1 MRFRAPI
8 LVKLLAALV
17 VPVVVLFALFAV
29 VAFEVSRR
37 DLDDELGRRLE
48 AIASSASTQ
57 IRDGQ
62 YLAALGPR
70 DVTEPLYQAVVA
82 RITTLAQKTGARLIV
97 LDGKFDVRI
106 DTDPNGL
113 NLGGHYFHAELD
125 RAEVHRVLDKGD
137 VVSSVTFQDNGGTWY
152 KTGYAP
158 IAAGPND
165 PKPVLAIAA
174 QAPASYFDRLSDL
187 RGRLVRW
194 GAGLALVSVIA
205 AVLATLLIT
214 RNVRR
219 LAAAAERIGGGDL
232 HEPIAVR
239 SRDEL
244 GTLAG
249 AMDRMRVQ
257 LAERDAKM
265 QQMLAGI
272 AHEVRNPLAGM
283 TLFAGLLRDELPE
296 GPKGDEQRG
305 HVSRIQR
312 ELGYLERVV
321 NEFLDYARR
330 SKPELA
336 EVDVGELLDEIA
348 QLAPSAAPADLAEPI
363 EVAVTPTR
371 ERAFADRGQL
381 RRAVLNLARNAVQA
395 AAAADH
401 HGTGAVTLSANR
413 VGDELRISVWNR
425 GAEIAP
431 ETSGKLFEPFFTTR
445 EQGTGLGLAFV
456 RDIARDHGGRVE
468 VDSKDGETTF
478 IVILPT
484 VS

>member
-17 VPVVVLFALFAV
+17 VPVVALFALFAI

-48 AIASSASTQ
+48 AIASAASTQ
-57 IRDGQ
+57 VRDGH
-62 YLAALGPR
+62 YLAAIGPR
-70 DVTEPLYQAVVA
+70 DASEPLYQAVVA
-82 RITTLAQKTGARLIV
+82 RLTTLAHKTDARLIV
-97 LDGKFDVRI
+97 LDGNFDARI
-106 DTDPNGL
+106 DTDPKGL
-113 NLGGHYFHAELD
+113 TFGAHYFHAELD
-125 RAEVHRVLDKGD
+125 RAEIRRVLDKGA

-158 IAAGPND
+158 IAESPTDA
-165 PKPVLAIAA
+165 KPVLAIAA

-194 GAGLALVSVIA
+194 GAGLALVSVLA

-283 TLFAGLLRDELPE
+283 TLFAGLLRDDLPE
-296 GPKGDEQRG
+296 GDEKRG
-305 HVSRIQR
+305 HVLRIQR

-330 SKPELA
+330 PKPELA
-336 EVDVGELLDEIA
+336 DVDLGELLDEIA

-371 ERAFADRGQL
+371 EHAFADRGQL

-401 HGTGAVTLSANR
+401 HGKGAVRLSVTKR
-413 VGDELRISVWNR
+413 DGELHLDVWNR
-425 GAEIAP
+425 GAEIRP

-478 IVILPT
+478 TVILPT
-484 VS
+484 IT

>member
-1 MRFRAPI
+1 MRLRAPI

-17 VPVVVLFALFAV
+17 VPVVVLFALFAI

-70 DVTEPLYQAVVA
+70 DETEPLYQAVVA
-82 RITTLAQKTGARLIV
+82 RIKTLAQKTGARLIV
-97 LDGKFDVRI
+97 LDGNFDVRI

-113 NLGGHYFHAELD
+113 ILGGHYFHAELD
-125 RAEVHRVLDKGD
+125 RAEVQRVLAQGN
-137 VVSSVTFQDNGGTWY
+137 VVSSVTFQDNGGTWF

-158 IAAGPND
+158 IAAGPSD

-194 GAGLALVSVIA
+194 GAGLALVSVLA

-283 TLFAGLLRDELPE
+283 TLFAGLLRDDLPE
-296 GPKGDEQRG
+296 GDEKRG
-305 HVSRIQR
+305 HVLRIQR

-330 SKPELA
+330 PKPELA
-336 EVDVGELLDEIA
+336 DVELGELLDEIA

-381 RRAVLNLARNAVQA
+381 RRALLNLARNAVQA

-401 HGTGAVTLSANR
+401 RGKGAVRLSVTKR
-413 VGDELRISVWNR
+413 DDELRLDVWNR
-425 GAEIAP
+425 GAEISPAN
-431 ETSGKLFEPFFTTR
+431 SGKLFEPFFTTR

-468 VDSKDGETTF
+468 IDSKDGETTF
-478 IVILPT
+478 TVILPT
-484 VS
+484 IS